1 MKVILKENIEK
12 LGFKDEI
19 VDVKNGFARNFLIP
33 KNKAVIATENAIKVL
48 NEKLRQ
54 QESRLNEEIENAN
67 KTVEELSKL
76 SIVIKS
82 KLQED
87 GKKLFGSISSKQ
99 LVDEISKQGIEIDR
113 KFVKLSSIKEIGSY
127 TAEIRLHRK
136 VNCSI
141 EFTVVYVKNYLY
153 ISASTGLSL
162 DALIAG

>member
-19 VDVKNGFARNFLIP
+19 VDVKNGYARNFLIP
-33 KNKAVIATENAIKVL
+33 KNKAVIATENAVKVL
-48 NEKLRQ
+48 NENLRQ
-54 QESRLNEEIENAN
+54 QESKLNEEIENAN

-76 SIVIKS
+76 SIVVKS

-99 LVDEISKQGIEIDR
+99 LVDEIGKHGIEIDR
-113 KFVKLSSIKEIGSY
+113 KFVKLNSIKEIGSY

-136 VNCSI
+136 VNCSL
-141 EFTVVYVKNYLY
+141 EFKVVSDKN
-153 ISASTGLSL
+153 
-162 DALIAG
+162 

>member
-1 MKVILKENIEK
+1 MKVILIENIEK

-19 VDVKNGFARNFLIP
+19 VDVKNGFARIFLIP

-76 SIVIKS
+76 TIVIKS

-141 EFTVVYVKNYLY
+141 EFTVVSDKN
-153 ISASTGLSL
+153 
-162 DALIAG
+162 

>member
-19 VDVKNGFARNFLIP
+19 VDVKNGFARNFLLP

-82 KLQED
+82 KLQDD

-99 LVDEISKQGIEIDR
+99 LVDEIGKQGIEIDR

-141 EFTVVYVKNYLY
+141 EFKVVSDKN
-153 ISASTGLSL
+153 
-162 DALIAG
+162 

>member
-48 NEKLRQ
+48 NENLRQ
-54 QESRLNEEIENAN
+54 QESKLKEEIENAN
-67 KTVEELSKL
+67 KAVEELSKL
-76 SIVIKS
+76 SIVVKS

-99 LVDEISKQGIEIDR
+99 LVDEIGKHGIEIDR
-113 KFVKLSSIKEIGSY
+113 KFVKLNSIKEIGSY

-136 VNCSI
+136 VNCSL
-141 EFTVVYVKNYLY
+141 EFKVVSDKN
-153 ISASTGLSL
+153 
-162 DALIAG
+162 

>member
-48 NEKLRQ
+48 NENLRQ

-87 GKKLFGSISSKQ
+87 GKKTVWFYI
-99 LVDEISKQGIEIDR
+99 
-113 KFVKLSSIKEIGSY
+113 VK
-127 TAEIRLHRK
+127 
-136 VNCSI
+136 
-141 EFTVVYVKNYLY
+141 TV
-153 ISASTGLSL
+153 S
-162 DALIAG
+162 

>member
-48 NEKLRQ
+48 NENLRQ

-67 KTVEELSKL
+67 KTAEGLSKL

-87 GKKLFGSISSKQ
+87 DKKLFGSISSKQ
-99 LVDEISKQGIEIDR
+99 LVDEIGKQGIQIDR

-141 EFTVVYVKNYLY
+141 EFKVVSEK
-153 ISASTGLSL
+153 
-162 DALIAG
+162 D

>member
-48 NEKLRQ
+48 NEKLKQ

-76 SIVIKS
+76 TIVIKS

-99 LVDEISKQGIEIDR
+99 LVDEISNQGIEIDR

-141 EFTVVYVKNYLY
+141 EFTVVSDKN
-153 ISASTGLSL
+153 
-162 DALIAG
+162 

>member
-48 NEKLRQ
+48 NENLRQ

-99 LVDEISKQGIEIDR
+99 LVDEIGKQGIEIDR

-141 EFTVVYVKNYLY
+141 EFKVVSEKN
-153 ISASTGLSL
+153 
-162 DALIAG
+162 

>member
-141 EFTVVYVKNYLY
+141 EFTVVSDKN
-153 ISASTGLSL
+153 
-162 DALIAG
+162 

>member
-12 LGFKDEI
+12 LGFRDEI

-48 NEKLRQ
+48 NENLRQ

-67 KTVEELSKL
+67 KTAEGLSKL

-87 GKKLFGSISSKQ
+87 DKKLFGSISSKQ
-99 LVDEISKQGIEIDR
+99 LVDEIGKQGIQIDR

-141 EFTVVYVKNYLY
+141 EFKVVSEK
-153 ISASTGLSL
+153 
-162 DALIAG
+162 D

>member
-48 NEKLRQ
+48 NENLSQ
-54 QESRLNEEIENAN
+54 QESKLNEEIENAN

-87 GKKLFGSISSKQ
+87 GKKLFGSVSSKQ
-99 LVDEISKQGIEIDR
+99 LVDEIGKHGIEIDR

-136 VNCSI
+136 VNCSL
-141 EFTVVYVKNYLY
+141 EFKVVSDKN
-153 ISASTGLSL
+153 
-162 DALIAG
+162 

>member
-48 NEKLRQ
+48 HENLRQ
-54 QESRLNEEIENAN
+54 QESKLNEEIENAN
-67 KTVEELSKL
+67 KTVEELSEL

-87 GKKLFGSISSKQ
+87 SEKLFGSVSSKQ
-99 LVDEISKQGIEIDR
+99 LVDEIGKHGIEIDR

-136 VNCSI
+136 VNCSL
-141 EFTVVYVKNYLY
+141 EFKVVSDKN
-153 ISASTGLSL
+153 
-162 DALIAG
+162 

>member
-48 NEKLRQ
+48 NENLRQ
-54 QESRLNEEIENAN
+54 QESKLNEEIENAN

-87 GKKLFGSISSKQ
+87 GKKLFGSVSSKH
-99 LVDEISKQGIEIDR
+99 LVDEIGKHGIEIDR

-136 VNCSI
+136 VNCSL
-141 EFTVVYVKNYLY
+141 EFKVV
-153 ISASTGLSL
+153 S
-162 DALIAG
+162 D

>member
-19 VDVKNGFARNFLIP
+19 VDVKNGYARNFLIP
-33 KNKAVIATENAIKVL
+33 KNKAVIATENAVKVL
-48 NEKLRQ
+48 NENLRQ
-54 QESRLNEEIENAN
+54 QESKLNEEIENAN

-76 SIVIKS
+76 SIVVKS

-99 LVDEISKQGIEIDR
+99 LVDEIGKHGVDIDR
-113 KFVKLSSIKEIGSY
+113 KFVKLNSIKEIGSY

-136 VNCSI
+136 VNCSL
-141 EFTVVYVKNYLY
+141 EFKVVSDKN
-153 ISASTGLSL
+153 
-162 DALIAG
+162 

>member
-19 VDVKNGFARNFLIP
+19 VDVKNGYARNFLIP
-33 KNKAVIATENAIKVL
+33 KNKAVIATENAVKVL
-48 NEKLRQ
+48 NENLRQ
-54 QESRLNEEIENAN
+54 QESKLNEEIENAN

-76 SIVIKS
+76 SIVVKS

-99 LVDEISKQGIEIDR
+99 LVDEIGKHGIDIDR
-113 KFVKLSSIKEIGSY
+113 KFVKLNSIKEIGSY

-136 VNCSI
+136 VNCSL
-141 EFTVVYVKNYLY
+141 EFKVVSDKN
-153 ISASTGLSL
+153 
-162 DALIAG
+162 

>member
-1 MKVILKENIEK
+1 MKIILKENIEK

-76 SIVIKS
+76 TIVIKS

-99 LVDEISKQGIEIDR
+99 LVDEIGKQGIEIDR

-141 EFTVVYVKNYLY
+141 EFKVVSDKN
-153 ISASTGLSL
+153 
-162 DALIAG
+162 

>member
-12 LGFKDEI
+12 LVFKDEI

-48 NEKLRQ
+48 NENLRQ
-54 QESRLNEEIENAN
+54 QETKLNEEIENAN
-67 KTVEELSKL
+67 KIVEELSKL

-82 KLQED
+82 KLQDD

-99 LVDEISKQGIEIDR
+99 LVDEISKQGVEIDR

-141 EFTVVYVKNYLY
+141 EFKVVSDKN
-153 ISASTGLSL
+153 
-162 DALIAG
+162 

>member
-48 NEKLRQ
+48 NKKLRQ

-141 EFTVVYVKNYLY
+141 EFTVVSDKN
-153 ISASTGLSL
+153 
-162 DALIAG
+162 

>member
-99 LVDEISKQGIEIDR
+99 LVDEIGKQGIEIDR

-141 EFTVVYVKNYLY
+141 EFTVVSDKN
-153 ISASTGLSL
+153 
-162 DALIAG
+162 

>member
-48 NEKLRQ
+48 NENLRQ
-54 QESRLNEEIENAN
+54 QESKLKEEIENAN
-67 KTVEELSKL
+67 KAVEELSKL
-76 SIVIKS
+76 SIVVKS

-99 LVDEISKQGIEIDR
+99 LVDEIGKHGIDIDR
-113 KFVKLSSIKEIGSY
+113 KFVKLNSIKEIGSY

-136 VNCSI
+136 VNCSL
-141 EFTVVYVKNYLY
+141 EFKVVSDKN
-153 ISASTGLSL
+153 
-162 DALIAG
+162 

>member
-76 SIVIKS
+76 TIVIKS
-82 KLQED
+82 KLKED

-99 LVDEISKQGIEIDR
+99 LVDEISKQGVEIDR

-141 EFTVVYVKNYLY
+141 EFTVVSDKN
-153 ISASTGLSL
+153 
-162 DALIAG
+162 

>member
-48 NEKLRQ
+48 NENLRQ

-99 LVDEISKQGIEIDR
+99 LVDEIGKQGIEIDR
-113 KFVKLSSIKEIGSY
+113 KFIKLSSIKEIGSY

-141 EFTVVYVKNYLY
+141 EFKVVSEKN
-153 ISASTGLSL
+153 
-162 DALIAG
+162 

>member
-1 MKVILKENIEK
+1 MKIILKENIEK

-76 SIVIKS
+76 SIVVKS

-87 GKKLFGSISSKQ
+87 GKKLFGSISSKH
-99 LVDEISKQGIEIDR
+99 LVDEIGKHGIEIDR

-127 TAEIRLHRK
+127 IAEIRLHRK
-136 VNCSI
+136 VNCSL
-141 EFTVVYVKNYLY
+141 EFKVVSDKN
-153 ISASTGLSL
+153 
-162 DALIAG
+162 

>member
-76 SIVIKS
+76 TIVIKS
-82 KLQED
+82 KLKED
-87 GKKLFGSISSKQ
+87 GK
-99 LVDEISKQGIEIDR
+99 
-113 KFVKLSSIKEIGSY
+113 
-127 TAEIRLHRK
+127 
-136 VNCSI
+136 
-141 EFTVVYVKNYLY
+141 
-153 ISASTGLSL
+153 
-162 DALIAG
+162 

>member
-76 SIVIKS
+76 TIVIKS
-82 KLQED
+82 KLQDD

-99 LVDEISKQGIEIDR
+99 LVDEIGKQGIEIDR

-136 VNCSI
+136 VNCSL
-141 EFTVVYVKNYLY
+141 EFKVVSDKN
-153 ISASTGLSL
+153 
-162 DALIAG
+162 

>member
-48 NEKLRQ
+48 NENLRQ

-67 KTVEELSKL
+67 KTAEGLSKL

-87 GKKLFGSISSKQ
+87 DKKLFGSISSKQ
-99 LVDEISKQGIEIDR
+99 LVDEIGKHGIEIDR
-113 KFVKLSSIKEIGSY
+113 KFVKLNSIKEIGSY
-127 TAEIRLHRK
+127 AAEIRVHRK
-136 VNCSI
+136 VNCSL
-141 EFTVVYVKNYLY
+141 EFKVVSDKN
-153 ISASTGLSL
+153 
-162 DALIAG
+162 

>member
-99 LVDEISKQGIEIDR
+99 LVDEIGKHGIEIDR
-113 KFVKLSSIKEIGSY
+113 KFVKLNSIKEIGSY

-141 EFTVVYVKNYLY
+141 EFTVVSDKN
-153 ISASTGLSL
+153 
-162 DALIAG
+162 

>member
-76 SIVIKS
+76 SVVIKS
-82 KLQED
+82 KLQDD

-99 LVDEISKQGIEIDR
+99 LVDEIGKQGIEIDR

-141 EFTVVYVKNYLY
+141 EFTVVSDKN
-153 ISASTGLSL
+153 
-162 DALIAG
+162 

>member
-76 SIVIKS
+76 SVVIKS
-82 KLQED
+82 KLQDD

-99 LVDEISKQGIEIDR
+99 LVDEIGKHGIEIDR

-136 VNCSI
+136 VNCSL
-141 EFTVVYVKNYLY
+141 EFKVVSDKN
-153 ISASTGLSL
+153 
-162 DALIAG
+162 

>member
-1 MKVILKENIEK
+1 MKVILIENIEK

-54 QESRLNEEIENAN
+54 QKSRLNEEIENAN

-76 SIVIKS
+76 TIVIKS
-82 KLQED
+82 KLKED

-99 LVDEISKQGIEIDR
+99 LVDEIGKQGIEIDR

-141 EFTVVYVKNYLY
+141 EFTVVSDKN
-153 ISASTGLSL
+153 
-162 DALIAG
+162 

>member
-19 VDVKNGFARNFLIP
+19 VDVKNGYARNFLIP
-33 KNKAVIATENAIKVL
+33 KNKAVIATENAVKVL
-48 NEKLRQ
+48 NENLRQ
-54 QESRLNEEIENAN
+54 QESKLNEEIENAN

-76 SIVIKS
+76 SIVVKS

-99 LVDEISKQGIEIDR
+99 LVDEIGKHGIEIDR
-113 KFVKLSSIKEIGSY
+113 KFVKLNSIKEIGSY

-136 VNCSI
+136 VNCSL
-141 EFTVVYVKNYLY
+141 EFKVISEKN
-153 ISASTGLSL
+153 
-162 DALIAG
+162 

>member
-48 NEKLRQ
+48 NDKLRQ

-99 LVDEISKQGIEIDR
+99 LVDEIGKQGIEIDR
-113 KFVKLSSIKEIGSY
+113 KFVKLSSIKETGSY

-141 EFTVVYVKNYLY
+141 EFTVVSDKN
-153 ISASTGLSL
+153 
-162 DALIAG
+162 

>member
-33 KNKAVIATENAIKVL
+33 KNKAIIATENAIKVL
-48 NEKLRQ
+48 NENLRQ

-87 GKKLFGSISSKQ
+87 GKKLFGSITSKQ
-99 LVDEISKQGIEIDR
+99 LVDEIGKQGIEIDR

-141 EFTVVYVKNYLY
+141 DFKVVSENN
-153 ISASTGLSL
+153 
-162 DALIAG
+162 

>member
-76 SIVIKS
+76 SIVVKS

-99 LVDEISKQGIEIDR
+99 LVDEIGKQGIEIDR

-141 EFTVVYVKNYLY
+141 EFTVVSDKN
-153 ISASTGLSL
+153 
-162 DALIAG
+162 

>member
-99 LVDEISKQGIEIDR
+99 LVDEIGKQGIEIDR

-136 VNCSI
+136 VNCFL
-141 EFTVVYVKNYLY
+141 EFKVVSDKN
-153 ISASTGLSL
+153 
-162 DALIAG
+162 